1 MKANEANLLKFLQG
15 PKQFRIPN
23 FQRRYSWE
31 QHHCEQLWRDV
42 LSGGEDKSTHSH
54 FLGSIVCMEYG
65 IYSASTVPELLV
77 IDGQQRLTTLS
88 LLLLALGRAIETQN
102 SEIDITRRKLENYYL
117 FNADEDGEY
126 RYKQRLTRHDNDT
139 LIKLLDN
146 KELPADPSHRLEEN
160 YCFFETQLKDTDL
173 KTVYEGIQKLTIV
186 DISLNRDH
194 DNPQLIFDSL
204 NSTGLDLSQADRIRN
219 YVLMGQES
227 DFQDKLYE
235 TYWYP
240 MEQRFGTEYTKRFD
254 RFIRDYLT
262 LETGELP
269 NKGRVYESFKEHVK
283 KHVPDTEQQE
293 ALEAIIKE
301 IEHYSKHYVR
311 IALPDQETDRELRA
325 CLEDIHDLRVEV
337 TFPFFLGVYEK
348 YTQDRLE
355 KEEVIEI
362 FRLIESYVFRRA
374 ICGIP
379 THGLNRIFVDLTGQ
393 IDREQI
399 DTDDYVQSLKVVFA
413 RMTGGRHFP
422 SDREFKDEFLTKDV
436 YNSRIRNYLLRRLE
450 NHGRKEPIHVE
461 DYTIEH
467 VMPQTLSEKWQAEL
481 GEDWREAH
489 DKYLHTI
496 GNLTLTGYNSEL
508 SNSTFIDKRRM
519 EGGFRES
526 PLRLNESLREAEQW
540 DTTTIEKRAEILS
553 KKACKVWPHHGI
565 SQEVPPIRNTDWTL
579 ADHHYL
585 TGEMLELFQQLRGRI
600 LNLDVSVSEQIT
612 KHYIAYKLR
621 TIFVSIVPQAKRLL
635 LSLNLSFSDI
645 NDPRRWCR
653 DMINIGHVAS
663 GDVDVSISS
672 VDQLDYIMFLIK
684 QAFEKQMADVS

>member
-31 QHHCEQLWRDV
+31 RHHCEQLWRDV
-42 LSGGEDKSTHSH
+42 LRVGQDKSTHSH
-54 FLGSIVCMEYG
+54 FLGSIVCMEHG

-88 LLLLALGRAIETQN
+88 LLLLALGRAIEAQN

-117 FNADEDGEY
+117 FNADEDDEY
-126 RYKQRLTRHDNDT
+126 RYKQRLTLHDNDT
-139 LIKLLDN
+139 LMQLLDN
-146 KELPADPSHRLEEN
+146 KEFPADISHRLEEN
-160 YCFFETQLKDTDL
+160 YRFFEAKLKDTDL
-173 KTVYEGIQKLTIV
+173 KVVYEGIQKLTIV

-219 YVLMGQES
+219 YVLMGQDS
-227 DFQDKLYE
+227 DFQDRLYE
-235 TYWYP
+235 MYWYP

-262 LETGELP
+262 LKTGELP

-283 KHVPDTEQQE
+283 KHVPDTEQPE

-301 IEHYSKHYVR
+301 IDHYSKHYVR
-311 IALPDQETDRELRA
+311 IALPKQETDQELRA
-325 CLEDIHDLRVEV
+325 CLDSIHDLSVEV
-337 TFPFFLGVYEK
+337 TFPFLLGAYEK
-348 YTQDRLE
+348 YTQARL
-355 KEEVIEI
+355 KKKEVIEI
-362 FRLIESYVFRRA
+362 CRLIESYVFRRA

-436 YNSRIRNYLLRRLE
+436 YNSRICNYLLHRLE
-450 NHGRKEPIHVE
+450 NYEHKEPIRIDE
-461 DYTIEH
+461 KYTIEH
-467 VMPQTLSEKWQAEL
+467 VMPQTLSEEWQEEL
-481 GEDWREAH
+481 GDDWIETH
-489 DKYLHTI
+489 EKYLHTI

-508 SNSTFIDKRRM
+508 SNHSFKEKRDLP
-519 EGGFRES
+519 GGYSDSR
-526 PLRLNESLREAEQW
+526 LRLSRSLAQAEQW
-540 DTTTIEKRAEILS
+540 NKSAIEKRAEILLE
-553 KKACKVWPHHGI
+553 KACKVWPHHGI
-565 SQEVPPIRNTDWTL
+565 PQQMPSIQNWTL
-579 ADHHYL
+579 ADHHHL
-585 TGEMLELFQQLRGRI
+585 TGEMMVLFQQLWERI
-600 LNLDVSVSEQIT
+600 QRLDASVREQINQDYMT
-612 KHYIAYKLR
+612 YR
-621 TIFVSIVPQAKRLL
+621 TNRIFVSIIPQARRLL
-635 LSLNLSFSDI
+635 LTLNLRFPDI
-645 NDPRRWCR
+645 DDPQETCR
-653 DMINIGHVAS
+653 DMTNIGHFGV
-663 GDVDVSISS
+663 GDVEVGISS
-672 VDQLDYIMFLIK
+672 ADELDYIVFLIK
-684 QAFEKQMADVS
+684 QAFDRQMEDRS

>member
-42 LSGGEDKSTHSH
+42 LSVGRDKSTHSH

-65 IYSASTVPELLV
+65 IYSASTVAELLV

-126 RYKQRLTRHDNDT
+126 RYKQRLTRHDNDI
-139 LIKLLDN
+139 LIQLLDN
-146 KELPADPSHRLEEN
+146 KELPAETSHRLEEN
-160 YCFFETQLKDTDL
+160 YRFFEAELKDTDL

-219 YVLMGQES
+219 YVLMGQDS
-227 DFQDKLYE
+227 DFQDRLYE
-235 TYWYP
+235 MYWYP

-262 LETGELP
+262 LKTGELP

-283 KHVPDTEQQE
+283 KHVSDTEQPE

-301 IEHYSKHYVR
+301 IDHYSKHYVR
-311 IALPDQETDRELRA
+311 IALPEQETDRELRA

-362 FRLIESYVFRRA
+362 FRLIESYVLRRA

-399 DTDDYVQSLKVVFA
+399 DTDDYVQSLKVVFS

-422 SDREFKDEFLTKDV
+422 SDREFKDAFLTRDV
-436 YNSRIRNYLLRRLE
+436 YNSRICNYLLRKLE
-450 NHGRKEPIHVE
+450 DHSSETRSVE
-461 DYTIEH
+461 DNTIHH
-467 VMPQTLSEKWQAEL
+467 VMPQTLSEEWQSEL
-481 GEDWREAH
+481 GENWREVH
-489 DKYLHTI
+489 ERYLHTI
-496 GNLTLTGYNSEL
+496 GNLTLTGYNLEF
-508 SNSTFIDKRRM
+508 SNRPFRDQQRM
-519 EGGFRES
+519 EGGFLDS
-526 PLRLNESLREAEQW
+526 RLYLNQSLREVERWNETA
-540 DTTTIEKRAEILS
+540 IVNRAEILLET
-553 KKACKVWPHHGI
+553 AIEIWHHHGI
-565 SQEVPPIRNTDWTL
+565 PQEIEQGQRNWTL
-579 ADHHYL
+579 ADHHHL
-585 TGEMLELFQQLRGRI
+585 TGEMMVLFQQLRERI
-600 LNLDVSVSEQIT
+600 QRLDASVREQINQGYMT
-612 KHYIAYKLR
+612 YR
-621 TIFVSIVPQAKRLL
+621 TNRIFVSIIPQASRLKL
-635 LSLNLSFSDI
+635 MLNLPFSDI
-645 NDPRRWCR
+645 NDPQGLCR
-653 DMINIGHVAS
+653 DMTNIGHLAS
-663 GDVDVSISS
+663 GDVEVRISS
-672 VDQLDYIMFLIK
+672 TDAIDYTMLLIK